1 MCIVQV
7 GLSFIVILDHGT
19 LSTHNLILPMKP
31 TSFNYED
38 LISKK

>member
-7 GLSFIVILDHGT
+7 GLSFILILDDST
-19 LSTHNLILPMKP
+19 LSTHNVIFPMKP
-31 TSFNYED
+31 TGFNYEG